1 MLEYKKG
8 DKVRMKEAAKDLV
21 YWRPVP
27 EFYVVRDTH
36 NEDSGGVSLLVE
48 NPDRPKGS
56 FMSREWHNSCHF
68 VSA

>member
-8 DKVRMKEAAKDLV
+8 DKVRMKEATKDLV
-21 YWRPVP
+21 YWPAP
-27 EFYVVRDTH
+27 EFYIVRDTH
-36 NEDSGGVSLLVE
+36 NEDRAVSLLVE